1 MPQPSAHDRFV
12 ELLRAAVHEGTLV
25 KLTLGKYRGAE
36 PTLKN
41 VFVRPVT
48 LQAGPHL
55 AFVWRHATRDV
66 TKNHPPGAALHL
78 LEPLIGGDFLDAHLF
93 TTTQSAQF
101 ESKPD
106 GTARIKV
113 IAAAPVSGAMS
124 SPSSSSDSAH
134 DRTKSHLISATAPW
148 LRALG
153 VTNDRGQPR
162 EGRADKFRQIQK
174 FAELL

>member
-1 MPQPSAHDRFV
+1 MPQPSAHDGFV

-124 SPSSSSDSAH
+124 SPSSSSDSAQ
-134 DRTKSHLISATAPW
+134 DRKSTRLNSSHSQISYAVFC
-148 LRALG
+148 LKKKK
-153 VTNDRGQPR
+153 N
-162 EGRADKFRQIQK
+162 
-174 FAELL
+174 